1 MTKNVFDKVQLSSGQ
16 SFENRLVMAPMT
28 TQCSF
33 HDGSV
38 TEELVQYYK
47 RRSGGPAAVI
57 VESTFIDNYGRA
69 FEGALGADSDDKIPG
84 LKQLADGIKSKGSK
98 AIIQI
103 YHAGR
108 MGTPELNKGRQPISA
123 SSIAALRD
131 NAVEPRT
138 MAVEEIEEMI
148 QMFGDAARRVIE
160 AGFDG
165 VELHGANT
173 YLLQQFYSPHSNR
186 RNDEWGGTR
195 DNRLRFPRSVVKKVR
210 EIAVELG
217 QEDFIIGYR
226 FSPEELEEPGIN
238 FDDTMYLLNHL
249 AENDV
254 DYFHF
259 SINNW
264 QRTSIIDTT
273 DEALLLEK
281 YLDASTEKLKQ
292 IPIMGAGGIKSY
304 DDARE
309 AITGGF
315 DLMSV
320 GKAHLINP
328 DFVNDLKDNKIP
340 NTFLVEGDDKKL
352 TLPAPL
358 WNILG
363 FLKEKKK

>member
-1 MTKNVFDKVQLSSGQ
+1 MTKNLFDKVQLSSGQ
-16 SFENRLVMAPMT
+16 TFENRLVMAPMT

-38 TEELVQYYK
+38 TDELVQYYT
-47 RRSGGPAAVI
+47 RRAGGPAAVI

-84 LKQLADGIKSKGSK
+84 LTKLAEGIKNKGSK
-98 AIIQI
+98 AIIQL

-123 SSIAALRD
+123 SNVAALRD

-138 MAVEEIEEMI
+138 LEVEEIEEMI
-148 QMFGDAARRVIE
+148 QLFADAAARAIK

-173 YLLQQFYSPHSNR
+173 YLLQQFFSPHSNR
-186 RNDEWGGTR
+186 RDDEWGGSR
-195 DNRLRFPRSVVKKVR
+195 ENRLRFPRRVTEKIRQTAEEMGKT
-210 EIAVELG
+210 
-217 QEDFIIGYR
+217 DFIIGYR
-226 FSPEELEEPGIN
+226 FSPEELEEPGIT
-238 FDDTMYLLNHL
+238 FEDTMYLLNHL
-249 AENDV
+249 ADYSI

-273 DEALLLEK
+273 DEQLLLEK
-281 YLDASTEKLKQ
+281 YLDNANDKLKK
-292 IPIMGAGGIKSY
+292 IPIMGAGGIKSVE
-304 DDARE
+304 DAEE
-309 AITGGF
+309 AIAGGF

-328 DFVNDLKDNKIP
+328 DFVDCLKNNELPKSLL
-340 NTFLVEGDDKKL
+340 TEGDDEKL
-352 TLPAPL
+352 IIPAPL

-363 FLKEKKK
+363 FLKEKK

>member
-1 MTKNVFDKVQLSSGQ
+1 MVNKLFDTVQLSSGQ

-28 TQCSF
+28 TQSSF

-38 TEELVQYYK
+38 TDELVQYYS
-47 RRSGGPAAVI
+47 RRAGGPAAVI

-84 LKQLADGIKSKGSK
+84 LKKLADGIKNKGSK
-98 AIIQI
+98 AIIQL

-108 MGTPELNKGRQPISA
+108 MGTPELNSGRQPISA
-123 SSIAALRD
+123 SNIAALRD

-138 MAVEEIEEMI
+138 LEADEIEEMI
-148 QMFGDAARRVIE
+148 QRFADAVRRVIE

-186 RNDEWGGTR
+186 REDEWGGTR
-195 DNRLRFPRSVVKKVR
+195 DNRLRFSRRVVEKVR
-210 EIAVELG
+210 ETADNMKRH
-217 QEDFIIGYR
+217 DFIIGYR
-226 FSPEELEEPGIN
+226 FSPEELETPGIN

-249 AENDV
+249 AEYSIDF
-254 DYFHF
+254 FHF
-259 SINNW
+259 STSSC
-264 QRTSIIDTT
+264 QRTSIIDTD
-273 DEALLLEK
+273 DEELLIDK
-281 YLDASTEKLKQ
+281 YFSAASEQLKS

-304 DDARE
+304 EDAE
-309 AITGGF
+309 NALSCGY

-328 DFVNDLKDNKIP
+328 DFVDKLRNNELP
-340 NTFLVEGDDKKL
+340 NSLLAQGDDVKL
-352 TLPAPL
+352 SIPAPL

-363 FLKEKKK
+363 FIKE

>member
-1 MTKNVFDKVQLSSGQ
+1 MTKNLFDKVQLSSGQ
-16 SFENRLVMAPMT
+16 TFENRLVMAPMT

-38 TEELVQYYK
+38 TDELVQYYT
-47 RRSGGPAAVI
+47 RRAGGPAAVI

-84 LKQLADGIKSKGSK
+84 LTKLAEGIKNKGSK
-98 AIIQI
+98 AIIQL

-123 SSIAALRD
+123 SNVAALRD
-131 NAVEPRT
+131 NAVVPRT
-138 MAVEEIEEMI
+138 LEVEEIEEMI
-148 QMFGDAARRVIE
+148 QLFADAAARAIK

-173 YLLQQFYSPHSNR
+173 YLLQQFFSPHSNR
-186 RNDEWGGTR
+186 RDDEWGGSR
-195 DNRLRFPRSVVKKVR
+195 ENRLRFPRQVTEKVR
-210 EIAVELG
+210 QTAEEMG
-217 QEDFIIGYR
+217 KTDFIIGYR
-226 FSPEELEEPGIN
+226 FSPEELEEPGIT
-238 FDDTMYLLNHL
+238 FEDTMYLLNHL
-249 AENDV
+249 ADYSI

-273 DEALLLEK
+273 DEQLLLEK
-281 YLDASTEKLKQ
+281 YLDNANDKLKK
-292 IPIMGAGGIKSY
+292 IPIMGAGGIKSVE
-304 DDARE
+304 DAEE
-309 AITGGF
+309 AIAGGF

-328 DFVNDLKDNKIP
+328 DFVDCLKNNELPKSLL
-340 NTFLVEGDDKKL
+340 TEGDDEKL
-352 TLPAPL
+352 TIPAPL

-363 FLKEKKK
+363 FLKEKK

>member
-1 MTKNVFDKVQLSSGQ
+1 MTKQIFEAVNLKNGQ
-16 SFENRLVMAPMT
+16 TFENRLVMAPMT

-38 TEELVQYYK
+38 TDELIKYYAT
-47 RRSGGPAAVI
+47 RAGGPAAVI

-84 LKQLADGIKSKGSK
+84 LRKLASAIKEKGSK
-98 AIIQI
+98 ALIQL

-108 MGTPELNKGRQPISA
+108 MGSPELNMGRQPISA
-123 SSIAALRD
+123 SNIKALRD

-138 MAVEEIEEMI
+138 LEIDEIEAQIEL
-148 QMFGDAARRVIE
+148 FADASRRAME

-173 YLLQQFYSPHSNR
+173 YLLQQFFSPHSNR
-186 RNDEWGGTR
+186 REDEWGGSRESRTTFAER
-195 DNRLRFPRSVVKKVR
+195 VVEKVK
-210 EIAVELG
+210 ETAEEYG
-217 QEDFIIGYR
+217 KSDFIIGYR

-238 FDDTMYLLNHL
+238 FDDTMYLLNTL
-249 AENDV
+249 AEYPI

-264 QRTSIIDTT
+264 QRTSIIDTD
-273 DEALLLEK
+273 DEELLIDK
-281 YLDASTEKLKQ
+281 YLRARNSSLKA
-292 IPIMGAGGIKSY
+292 IPIMGAGGIKSKE
-304 DDARE
+304 DAQN
-309 AITGGF
+309 ALNSGY

-320 GKAHLINP
+320 GKTHLINP
-328 DFVNDLKDNKIP
+328 DFVNKVKNDEPVNSKL
-340 NTFLVEGDDKKL
+340 LEGDNEKL
-352 TLPAPL
+352 SIPTPL

-363 FLKEKKK
+363 FLKEK

>member
-1 MTKNVFDKVQLSSGQ
+1 MVKNIFDKVQLSSGQ
-16 SFENRLVMAPMT
+16 TFENRLVMAPMT

-38 TEELVQYYK
+38 TDELIQYYS
-47 RRSGGPAAVI
+47 RRAGGPAAVI

-84 LKQLADGIKSKGSK
+84 LKKLAEGIKSKGSK
-98 AIIQI
+98 AIIQL

-108 MGTPELNKGRQPISA
+108 MGTPELNMGRQPISA

-138 MAVEEIEEMI
+138 LEIEEIEEVI
-148 QMFGDAARRVIE
+148 QLFADAARRAIE

-186 RNDEWGGTR
+186 REDDWGGTR
-195 DNRLRFPRSVVKKVR
+195 ENRLRFPRRVVEEVR
-210 EIAVELG
+210 AAANELNKP
-217 QEDFIIGYR
+217 DFIIGYR

-238 FDDTMYLLNHL
+238 FEDTMYLLNHL
-249 AENDV
+249 ADYSI

-264 QRTSIIDTT
+264 QRTSIIDTE
-273 DEALLLEK
+273 DEQLLLEK
-281 YLDASTEKLKQ
+281 YLDKAGDKLKE
-292 IPIMGAGGIKSY
+292 IPIMGAGGIKSAE
-304 DDARE
+304 DAEE
-309 AITGGF
+309 AISSGF

-328 DFVNDLKDNKIP
+328 DFVNQLKNNELP
-340 NTFLVEGDDKKL
+340 NTFLTDGDNEKL
-352 TLPAPL
+352 IIPAPL

-363 FLKEKKK
+363 FLKENKK

>member
-1 MTKNVFDKVQLSSGQ
+1 MTKNVFDKVQLSCGQ
-16 SFENRLVMAPMT
+16 IFDNRLVMAPMT
-28 TQCSF
+28 TQCSY

-38 TEELVQYYK
+38 TDELVQYYS
-47 RRSGGPAAVI
+47 RRAGGPAAVI

-69 FEGALGADSDDKIPG
+69 FEGALGADTDDKIPG
-84 LKQLADGIKSKGSK
+84 LKKLAEGIKSKGSK
-98 AIIQI
+98 AIIQL

-123 SSIAALRD
+123 SNIAALRD
-131 NAVEPRT
+131 NAAEPRT
-138 MAVEEIEEMI
+138 LEVEEIEEMI
-148 QMFGDAARRVIE
+148 QLFADAARRAIE

-186 RNDEWGGTR
+186 RDDEWGGSR
-195 DNRLRFPRSVVKKVR
+195 ENRLRFPRRVTEKVR
-210 EIAVELG
+210 ETAVELG
-217 QEDFIIGYR
+217 KPDFIIGYR

-249 AENDV
+249 ADYTI

-264 QRTSIIDTT
+264 QRTSIIDTE
-273 DEALLLEK
+273 DKQLLLEK
-281 YLDASTEKLKQ
+281 YLDNAGDKLKK
-292 IPIMGAGGIKSY
+292 IPVMGAGGIKSAE
-304 DDARE
+304 DAE
-309 AITGGF
+309 AAIGSGF

-328 DFVNDLKDNKIP
+328 DFVHHLKNNELPKSVL
-340 NTFLVEGDDKKL
+340 TEGDDEKL
-352 TLPAPL
+352 TIPTPL

-363 FLKEKKK
+363 FLKEK

>member
-1 MTKNVFDKVQLSSGQ
+1 MTKNIFDKIELSSGKT
-16 SFENRLVMAPMT
+16 FENRLVMAPMT

-38 TEELVQYYK
+38 TDELVQYYT
-47 RRSGGPAAVI
+47 RRAGGPAAVI

-84 LKQLADGIKSKGSK
+84 LKKLADGIKKKGSK
-98 AIIQI
+98 AIIQL

-108 MGTPELNKGRQPISA
+108 MGTPELNKGRRPISA

-138 MAVEEIEEMI
+138 LEADEIEDMI
-148 QMFGDAARRVIE
+148 QLFADAVRRVIE

-186 RNDEWGGTR
+186 RDDEWGGSR
-195 DNRLRFPRSVVKKVR
+195 ENRLRFPRRVAEKVR
-210 EIAVELG
+210 ETANELG
-217 QEDFIIGYR
+217 QPDFIIGYR

-249 AENDV
+249 ADHSI

-259 SINNW
+259 SMGSW
-264 QRTSIIDTT
+264 QRTSIIDTA
-273 DEALLLEK
+273 DEELLLDK
-281 YLDASTEKLKQ
+281 YLNAASDRLKE
-292 IPIMGAGGIKSY
+292 IPIMGAGGIKSVE
-304 DDARE
+304 DAE
-309 AITGGF
+309 AAIHSGF
-315 DLMSV
+315 DMMSV

-328 DFVNDLKDNKIP
+328 DFVNLLKDNVLP
-340 NTFLVEGDDKKL
+340 NTFLTEGDDVKL
-352 TLPAPL
+352 TIPAPL

-363 FLKEKKK
+363 FLKE